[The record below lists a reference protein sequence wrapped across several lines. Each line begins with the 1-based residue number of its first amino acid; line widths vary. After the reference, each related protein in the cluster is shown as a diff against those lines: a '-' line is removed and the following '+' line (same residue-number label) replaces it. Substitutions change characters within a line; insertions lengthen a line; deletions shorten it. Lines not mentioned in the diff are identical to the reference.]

1 MPPPSGPAPSQYS
14 PIDAV
19 KYGWEKFTQNLGPL
33 LGLTA
38 IILVIGICLNM
49 VINLAFTGSVLGSSA
64 STVDPETGLPDNF
77 LQAQLASITSSFVTG
92 FISWALGL
100 GLVRGALDIVDR
112 GRTSFGEMFS
122 RIPWG
127 QAIIAGLL
135 LWLATTVGIVLCVI
149 PGIIVMFLLY
159 YTNIAV
165 VDGRSATDAMGA
177 SFTFVKD
184 HLAEN
189 LLFLLVAIGLIILA
203 ICTFGIGMLV
213 VTPVLAVAQA
223 YTWRVLQGR
232 AVA

>member
-1 MPPPSGPAPSQYS
+1 MPPPSGPAPSQYN

-100 GLVRGALDIVDR
+100 ALVRGALDIVDR

-135 LWLATTVGIVLCVI
+135 VWLATTVGIVLCVI

-177 SFTFVKD
+177 SFTFVR
-184 HLAEN
+184 
-189 LLFLLVAIGLIILA
+189 
-203 ICTFGIGMLV
+203 T
-213 VTPVLAVAQA
+213 
-223 YTWRVLQGR
+223 TWPRTCCSSWSPS
-232 AVA
+232 A